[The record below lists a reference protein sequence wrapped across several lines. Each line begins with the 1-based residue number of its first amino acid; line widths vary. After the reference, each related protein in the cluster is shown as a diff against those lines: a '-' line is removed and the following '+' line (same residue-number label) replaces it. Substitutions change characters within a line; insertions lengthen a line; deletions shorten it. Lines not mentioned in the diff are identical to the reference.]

1 VLRFF
6 ENRPLTEIAQIRK
19 QSLYATQKAL
29 DAGLAR
35 LRRFMKERGLA
46 VTAGVVVAALTAQT
60 ARAVPAGLAG
70 SVGSVA
76 LGGSAAQSLYV
87 AQLVKHL
94 ALHSGRVKLLG
105 MLGIAAS
112 LMFATL
118 AFWLGSH
125 SLASAGALG
134 TPSTTADAQLALPAE
149 QSAQVEALWATL
161 RKAETAL
168 RRMDVPAISQ
178 VVAFSTDQ
186 QKDNWDAM
194 VPVFAQNQALKQ
206 AGLARFGAEGVNLTA
221 IKTFGERIDEILP
234 QVDPDSFRW
243 TLAEEQATLYFGFLD
258 DNTRGGSIFFVKEN
272 GTWKID
278 AGLTVDVALEGLDE
292 HASRVAIQK
301 LDESDRNLV
310 RDKMDVLTRSLAH
323 VADRI
328 AHEQPY
334 DLAAARN
341 ELEAADASSRG
352 RAFFRLALKYDNAG
366 QIRN

>member
-1 VLRFF
+1 
-6 ENRPLTEIAQIRK
+6 
-19 QSLYATQKAL
+19 
-29 DAGLAR
+29 
-35 LRRFMKERGLA
+35 LA

-60 ARAVPAGLAG
+60 AHAVPAGLAG

-87 AQLVKHL
+87 AQLVKQL
-94 ALHSGRVKLLG
+94 AIHSGRVKLLG

-112 LMFATL
+112 VMFATL
-118 AFWLGSH
+118 ALWLGSH
-125 SLASAGALG
+125 SLNPIGAPG
-134 TPSTTADAQLALPAE
+134 TPSTTADAQLALSPE
-149 QSAQVEALWATL
+149 ESAQVQDLWATL

-168 RRMDVPAISQ
+168 RRMDVPAISE
-178 VVAFSTDQ
+178 VVAFSTEQ

-243 TLAEEQATLYFGFLD
+243 TLAEEQATLYFTFLD

-272 GTWKID
+272 GKWKID
-278 AGLTVDVALEGLDE
+278 AGLSVDVALEGLDE
-292 HASRVAIQK
+292 RDSRVAIQK
-301 LDESDRNLV
+301 LDESGRNLV
-310 RDKMDVLTRSLAH
+310 RDKMDVLTRSLAR

-328 AHEQPY
+328 AHDQPY